1 MKDLHI
7 MFEAVLQDIWFL
19 YGLGTSSPLFAHS
32 GSKVGYVLCVYEES
46 VVSIHPTAC
55 YRFTVVLT

>member
-1 MKDLHI
+1 